1 MLAAALALITS
12 LCYGASNYVGPAL
25 SRDLPTYPVLIAG
38 QAIAFVASASV
49 LVVTAAA
56 LPDAGVLAAAAGAGI
71 GNAWGLIAFY
81 RAASLGPLSI
91 VTPVGSLAVVVPV
104 TAGVASGEPLG
115 VVKLAG
121 CLLALGG
128 VALAARRSVGG
139 PTRDT
144 RAAIRWALISALGF
158 GAFLALVAPASHDG
172 VFWAVAASRV
182 VLLALMV
189 AAAFFLAAPL
199 RAPLRRLPVIAVP
212 GLLLFGGTLAYSA
225 ATREGDL
232 SVVAVCSSLFPVV
245 TVGLAYLGG
254 ERVSRL
260 QAIGIAAA
268 LAGIVLVSA
277 GGT

>member
-1 MLAAALALITS
+1 MLAAALALVTS
-12 LCYGASNYVGPAL
+12 LCYGVSNYIGPAL

-38 QAIAFVASASV
+38 QVVAFTASASV
-49 LVVTAAA
+49 LVATTATI
-56 LPDAGVLAAAAGAGI
+56 PGAGVLAAAAGAGA
-71 GNAWGLIAFY
+71 GNAWGLISFY

-115 VVKLAG
+115 AVKLAG
-121 CLLALGG
+121 IVLALAG
-128 VALAARRSVGG
+128 VALAARRSVEG
-139 PTRDT
+139 PTADS
-144 RAAIRWALISALGF
+144 RAAVWWALSSAVGF

-182 VLLALMV
+182 VLLAVMV

-212 GLLLFGGTLAYSA
+212 GLLLFAGTLAYSA

-260 QAIGIAAA
+260 QAVGIGAA